1 MATVLVVDDAAVD
14 RRLAGGLLEKCA
26 GVEVIYACNGR
37 EALTQLELHV
47 PDLVVT
53 DLQMPEMNGLE
64 LVEAIRRDFRL
75 IPVVLMTA
83 QGSEEIAVRALEL
96 GAASYV
102 PKRSLARDL
111 LETVEQVL
119 AVSGETRSFARLM
132 NRRSSAVET
141 FLLENDLGLVL
152 SLTNYLKESIAESRL
167 CEEADLLRV
176 GIALEEALLNA
187 YYHGNLEVSSELREI
202 DHDAY
207 HNLAKERC
215 DQSPYRERRIRVESW
230 MSRSEAVFVIR
241 DEGPGFNPCDLPD
254 PTDPTN
260 IDRPCGRGLLLMRTF
275 MDEVRFNEA
284 GNEVTLVK
292 RASKKPA
299 APSEP
304 ECHTGQRFRFDL
316 EGETLIVVPRQN
328 ISSLADSEVQEE
340 LKIHLQS
347 FQDAPIQG
355 IVFDFGHVSYFGSS
369 MLEAI
374 LLLSKRL
381 SNPGRM
387 ALCNVSDIGREVIG
401 YSRFDKLWPVCPTR
415 SDALKTVCDRP

>member
-1 MATVLVVDDAAVD
+1 MARVLVVDDAAVD
-14 RRLAGGLLEKCA
+14 RRLAGGLLEKCP
-26 GVEVIYACNGR
+26 GIEVMYACNGK
-37 EALTQLELHV
+37 EALSELELHV

-83 QGSEEIAVRALEL
+83 QGSEEIAVRALQL

-111 LETVEQVL
+111 VQTVEQVL
-119 AVSGETRSFARLM
+119 SVSGETRSFARLM
-132 NRRSSAVET
+132 NRRASAVEMFT
-141 FLLENDLGLVL
+141 LENDLSLVL
-152 SLTNYLKESIAESRL
+152 SLTNYLKQSVSQSRL

-207 HNLAKERC
+207 HDLARERSQ
-215 DQSPYRERRIRVESW
+215 QSPYRDRRIHIKTQ
-230 MSRSEAVFVIR
+230 MSRGEAVFVIR
-241 DEGPGFNPCDLPD
+241 DEGQGFNPNELPD
-254 PTDPTN
+254 PTDPAN

-275 MDEVRFNEA
+275 MDEVRFNPA

-292 RASKKPA
+292 RASKK
-299 APSEP
+299 SEHVIDTDG
-304 ECHTGQRFRFDL
+304 EAGQRFRFDL
-316 EGETLIVVPRQN
+316 EDQTLIVVPRRN
-328 ISSLADSEVQEE
+328 ITALAETEVLEE
-340 LKIHLQS
+340 LDAHLQTLR
-347 FQDAPIQG
+347 DAQIQG
-355 IVFDFGHVSYFGSS
+355 IVFDFGQVSYFGSS

-374 LLLSKRL
+374 LILSKRL
-381 SNPGRM
+381 TNPERM

-401 YSRFDKLWPVCPTR
+401 YSRFDKLWPVLPTR
-415 SDALKTVCDRP
+415 SDALKTVRS